1 MLALPFTVLCLV
13 HAPVVTALV
22 VKKCASVDYFD
33 PALAGGSMLDNA
45 TYGGEPEMYV
55 HILSYM
61 PHIELTCTAIT

>member
-45 TYGGEPEMYV
+45 TYGGEPLNVRSHPIMNA
-55 HILSYM
+55 SY
-61 PHIELTCTAIT
+61 